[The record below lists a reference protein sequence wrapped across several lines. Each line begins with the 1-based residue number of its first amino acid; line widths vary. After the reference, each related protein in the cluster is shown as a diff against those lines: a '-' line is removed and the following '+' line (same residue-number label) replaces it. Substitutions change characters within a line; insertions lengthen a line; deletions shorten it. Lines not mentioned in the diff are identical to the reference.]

1 MKRIYLL
8 AFGIF
13 LTSTAALAQPPAN
26 YYQSAAGLSGTQL
39 QTALYNKIKGHTV
52 LSYTPGLW
60 NAYKTTD
67 KRPGTNFLWDIY
79 SDIPGGTPPYQYTL
93 GSGQCGN
100 GANHENSCYNREHI
114 WPQSKFGS
122 ASPMV
127 SDLWIVYPT
136 DYYVNNQRS
145 NMPYGKVGTAAKTFL
160 NGSKI
165 GNNVY
170 PGAPSAGTC
179 FEPIDS
185 FKGDIARSY
194 FYIAT
199 RYLGQGT
206 NWSTWEMATGSVLRP
221 WAVQMLLEWH
231 RLDPVSAKE
240 VARNNAVFLL
250 QNNRNPFIDSPQY
263 AECIWGTSG
272 NCRAAQSVA
281 VTSNPEE
288 ALQVHYDL
296 NAGKIYVTADK
307 PATAQLLD
315 VQGRVLETMLPLT
328 SESNRW
334 ELSMN
339 NYPRGMYFVRT
350 HSTAGTTIRRVV
362 FP

>member
-1 MKRIYLL
+1 MVVS
-8 AFGIF
+8 G
-13 LTSTAALAQPPAN
+13 AALAQPPAN
-26 YYQSAAGLSGTQL
+26 YYQSAAGLSGLPL
-39 QTALYNKIKGHTV
+39 QTALHNKIKGHTV

-67 KRPGTNFLWDIY
+67 KRPGTNYVWDIY
-79 SDIPGGTPPYQYTL
+79 SDKPGQTPPYQYTL
-93 GSGQCGN
+93 GSDQCGN
-100 GANHENSCYNREHI
+100 GANHENSCYNREHT

-122 ASPMV
+122 NSPMV

-136 DYYVNNQRS
+136 DYYVNNQRG
-145 NMPYGKVGTAAKTFL
+145 NMQYGKVGTASKTFL

-170 PGAPSAGTC
+170 PGAPSGTC

-199 RYLGQGT
+199 RYLGEDASWQ
-206 NWSTWEMATGSVLRP
+206 TWDMATKAVLKP
-221 WAVQMLLEWH
+221 WAAQMLLDWH
-231 RLDPVSAKE
+231 RMDPVSAKE
-240 VARNNAVFLL
+240 IARNNAVYAL

-272 NCRAAQSVA
+272 NCRVAQSVA
-281 VTSNPEE
+281 TVSGAED
-288 ALQVHYDL
+288 ALQVFYDV
-296 NAGKIYVTADK
+296 NAGKIYVSSTQA
-307 PATAQLLD
+307 ATAQLMD
-315 VQGRVLETMLPLT
+315 VQGRVLKTLLPQNAA
-328 SESNRW
+328 SNRW
-334 ELSMN
+334 ELLMAD
-339 NYPRGMYFVRT
+339 YPRGMYFIRT
-350 HSTAGTTIRRVV
+350 QTAAGATIRRVV

>member
-1 MKRIYLL
+1 MKRFYLSL
-8 AFGIF
+8 CALLCVG
-13 LTSTAALAQPPAN
+13 AALAQAPAN

-67 KRPGTNFLWDIY
+67 KRPNSNFVWDIY
-79 SDIPGGTPPYQYTL
+79 SDIPGGTPPYLYTL
-93 GSGQCGN
+93 GSNQCGN
-100 GANHENSCYNREHI
+100 GANRENSCYNREHI
-114 WPQSKFGS
+114 WPQSKFNS
-122 ASPMV
+122 NSPMV

-136 DYYVNNQRS
+136 DYYVNNQRGS
-145 NMPYGKVGTAAKTFL
+145 MPYGKVGSATKTFL
-160 NGSKI
+160 NGTKI

-170 PGAPSAGTC
+170 PGAPSGTC

-199 RYLGQGT
+199 RYLNEG
-206 NWSTWEMATGSVLRP
+206 NSWSTWEMAVGSVLKP

-240 VARNNAVFLL
+240 VARNNAAFLL
-250 QNNRNPFIDSPQY
+250 QNNRNPYIDSPQY
-263 AECIWGTSG
+263 AECIWGNSG
-272 NCRAAQSVA
+272 NCRAVQSSIA

-288 ALQVHYDL
+288 ALLVHYDL

-307 PATAQLLD
+307 AATAQLLD
-315 VQGRVLETMLPLT
+315 MQGRVLETLLPLNPA
-328 SESNRW
+328 SNRW
-334 ELSMN
+334 ELLMN

-350 HSTAGTTIRRVV
+350 QSAFGTTVRRIV

>member
-1 MKRIYLL
+1 MKRLYLSL
-8 AFGIF
+8 G
-13 LTSTAALAQPPAN
+13 ALLFAGMASAQPPAN

-67 KRPGTNFLWDIY
+67 KRPGTNYLWDIY

-93 GSGQCGN
+93 GSGQCGS
-100 GANHENSCYNREHI
+100 GANRENSCYNREHI
-114 WPQSKFGS
+114 WPQSKFS
-122 ASPMV
+122 SNPPMV

-145 NMPYGKVGTAAKTFL
+145 SMPYGKVGTASKTFM
-160 NGSKI
+160 NGTKI
-165 GNNVY
+165 GNNTY
-170 PGAPSAGTC
+170 PGAPSGTC

-199 RYLGQGT
+199 RYLGEGSS
-206 NWSTWEMATGSVLRP
+206 WSTWEMAVGSVIKP
-221 WAVQMLLEWH
+221 WAVQMLLEWN

-240 VARNNAVFLL
+240 VARNNAAFLL
-250 QNNRNPFIDSPQY
+250 QKNRNPFIDSPQY
-263 AECIWGTSG
+263 AECIWGNSG

-281 VTSNPEE
+281 TVSNPEE
-288 ALQVHYDL
+288 ALQVFYDL
-296 NAGKIYVTADK
+296 NAGKIYLTADK

-315 VQGRVLETMLPLT
+315 MQGRVLETLLPLT
-328 SESNRW
+328 PESNRW
-334 ELSMN
+334 ELSIN
-339 NYPRGMYFVRT
+339 AWPRGMYLVRT
-350 HSTAGTTIRRVV
+350 QSQAGATLRRVV